1 VKKIQFEKLDAGKQE
16 DIIAAS
22 NLTGREMT

>member
-1 VKKIQFEKLDAGKQE
+1 MEKIQFGKLDAGKQQ